1 MCAEASIGPTTQ
13 CIRSLF
19 SQYER
24 VNNPILSEY
33 ISSIPESL
41 SDAVKRVRDQLTVT
55 NTENIL
61 SNRRKLAKH
70 VAAFHEQAGTDFPA
84 VDKNKMN
91 MQTPSAQIL
100 VSIHQPN
107 LFAYGGVFKKIILLQ
122 TIKSMLEKGN
132 DATDTNTK
140 FINLFLIVD
149 HDFMDDVWIRV
160 AQLPSVRHSDG
171 ILELRM
177 PITDS
182 NRWKLVRNM
191 EVPSVTIVDNW
202 RKQVASWIKN
212 GALSLGLEKN
222 ERLALFENLEQ
233 FWKEVDESYNR
244 ARSYADLN
252 SFIMSRVVNKLW
264 RYDTMFVR
272 LSDISEVF
280 EGGFNFLLNNFKK
293 YSRILSESE
302 MMFLHN
308 GINTGVGQSTY
319 LNAPVWLH
327 CRCGSKASV
336 KLNEVE
342 SSIFDLSG
350 TCISCKRPLAVRL
363 NGSQTIPGGTL
374 NELSPRAIPILLLLS
389 RDLGLC
395 CYASG
400 TGGSM
405 DYTMVGRLVFKE
417 LSIRMPVTVIWASKD
432 VYSGLG
438 QREALQSLKFK
449 NSAQVIKYAEQLRIA
464 LSNYNAK
471 VAPLLSK
478 RTDLAKDGQD
488 LQGVLNE
495 LAVLKQEQR
504 NTRQLLKISDK
515 VIKATT
521 LKPCIVDYAVN
532 FGLGNTENMWR
543 NTLIQNDDLATPIK
557 VFGSY
562 NRDRDPT
569 I

>member
-1 MCAEASIGPTTQ
+1 MCAEASISPTTQ

-41 SDAVKRVRDQLTVT
+41 SDAVKRVREQLTVT
-55 NTENIL
+55 NIENIL

-70 VAAFHEQAGTDFPA
+70 IAPFHEQAGTDFPA
-84 VDKNKMN
+84 VDKNRMN

-132 DATDTNTK
+132 DTTETNTR

-191 EVPSVTIVDNW
+191 EVPSVTIVEHW

-252 SFIMSRVVNKLW
+252 SFIISRVVNKLW
-264 RYDTMFVR
+264 GYDTLFVR

-280 EGGFNFLLNNFKK
+280 EGGFNFLLNNFRK
-293 YSRILSESE
+293 YSRILSESD
-302 MMFLHN
+302 MMFLRN
-308 GINTGVGQSTY
+308 GINTGVSQSTY

-327 CRCGSKASV
+327 CKCGSKASV

-342 SSIFDLSG
+342 SGIFDLSG
-350 TCISCKRPLAVRL
+350 TCISCKRPLTVRL

-417 LSIRMPVTVIWASKD
+417 LSIRMPITVIWASED

-449 NSAQVIKYAEQLRIA
+449 NSAQVIKYAEHLRIA
-464 LSNYNAK
+464 LSNFNAK

-478 RTDLAKDGQD
+478 RKDLAKDGQD

-521 LKPCIVDYAVN
+521 LKPCIIDYAVN

-543 NTLIQNDDLATPIK
+543 NTLIQNDDLATPIT
-557 VFGSY
+557 VFG
-562 NRDRDPT
+562 
-569 I
+569 

>member
-1 MCAEASIGPTTQ
+1 MCAEASISPTTQ

-24 VNNPILSEY
+24 VDNPILSEY

-41 SDAVKRVRDQLTVT
+41 SDAVKRVREQLTVT
-55 NTENIL
+55 NIENIL

-70 VAAFHEQAGTDFPA
+70 IAAFHEQAGTDFPA
-84 VDKNKMN
+84 VDKNRMN

-132 DATDTNTK
+132 DTTETNTR

-149 HDFMDDVWIRV
+149 HDFMDDAWIRV

-191 EVPSVTIVDNW
+191 EVPSVTIVEHW

-233 FWKEVDESYNR
+233 FWKEVAESYNR

-252 SFIMSRVVNKLW
+252 SFIISRVVNKLW
-264 RYDTMFVR
+264 GYDTLFVR

-280 EGGFNFLLNNFKK
+280 EGGFNFLLNNFRK
-293 YSRILSESE
+293 YSRILSESD
-302 MMFLHN
+302 MMFLRN
-308 GINTGVGQSTY
+308 GINTGVSQSTY

-327 CRCGSKASV
+327 CKCGSKASV

-342 SSIFDLSG
+342 SGIFDLSG
-350 TCISCKRPLAVRL
+350 TCISCKRPLTVRL

-417 LSIRMPVTVIWASKD
+417 LSIRMPITVIWASED

-449 NSAQVIKYAEQLRIA
+449 NSAQVIKYAEHLRIA
-464 LSNYNAK
+464 LSNFNAK

-521 LKPCIVDYAVN
+521 FKPCIIDYAVN
-532 FGLGNTENMWR
+532 FGLENTENMWR
-543 NTLIQNDDLATPIK
+543 NTLIQNDDLATPIT
-557 VFGSY
+557 VFG
-562 NRDRDPT
+562 
-569 I
+569 

>member
-1 MCAEASIGPTTQ
+1 MCAEASISPTTQ

-41 SDAVKRVRDQLTVT
+41 SDAVKRVREQLTVT
-55 NTENIL
+55 NIENIL

-70 VAAFHEQAGTDFPA
+70 IAAFHEQAGTDFPA
-84 VDKNKMN
+84 VDKNRMN

-132 DATDTNTK
+132 DTTETNTR

-191 EVPSVTIVDNW
+191 EVPSVTIVEHW

-252 SFIMSRVVNKLW
+252 SFIISRVVNKLW
-264 RYDTMFVR
+264 GYDTLFVR

-280 EGGFNFLLNNFKK
+280 EGGFNFLLNNFRK
-293 YSRILSESE
+293 YSRILSESD
-302 MMFLHN
+302 MMFLRN
-308 GINTGVGQSTY
+308 GINTGVSQSTY

-327 CRCGSKASV
+327 CKCGSKASV

-342 SSIFDLSG
+342 SGIFDLSG
-350 TCISCKRPLAVRL
+350 TCISCKRPLTVRL

-417 LSIRMPVTVIWASKD
+417 LSIRMPITVIWASED

-449 NSAQVIKYAEQLRIA
+449 NSAQVIKYAEHLRIA
-464 LSNYNAK
+464 LSNFNAK

-495 LAVLKQEQR
+495 LTVLKQEQR

-521 LKPCIVDYAVN
+521 LKPCIIDYAVN

-543 NTLIQNDDLATPIK
+543 NTLIQNDDLATPIT
-557 VFGSY
+557 VFG
-562 NRDRDPT
+562 
-569 I
+569 

>member
-1 MCAEASIGPTTQ
+1 MCAEASISSTTQ

-41 SDAVKRVRDQLTVT
+41 SDAVKRVREQLTVT
-55 NTENIL
+55 NIENIL
-61 SNRRKLAKH
+61 SNRMKLAKH
-70 VAAFHEQAGTDFPA
+70 IAAFHEQAGTDFPA
-84 VDKNKMN
+84 VDKNRMN

-132 DATDTNTK
+132 DTTETNTR

-191 EVPSVTIVDNW
+191 EVPSVTIVEHW

-252 SFIMSRVVNKLW
+252 SFIISRVVNKLW
-264 RYDTMFVR
+264 GYDTLFVR

-280 EGGFNFLLNNFKK
+280 EGGFNFLLNNFRK
-293 YSRILSESE
+293 YSRILSESD
-302 MMFLHN
+302 MMFLRN
-308 GINTGVGQSTY
+308 GINTGVSQSTY

-327 CRCGSKASV
+327 CKCGSKASV

-342 SSIFDLSG
+342 SGIFDLSG
-350 TCISCKRPLAVRL
+350 TCISCKRPLTVRL

-417 LSIRMPVTVIWASKD
+417 LSIRMPITVIWASED
-432 VYSGLG
+432 VFSGLG

-449 NSAQVIKYAEQLRIA
+449 NSAQVIKYAEHLRIA
-464 LSNYNAK
+464 LSNFNAK

-521 LKPCIVDYAVN
+521 LKPCIIDYAVN

-543 NTLIQNDDLATPIK
+543 NTLIQNDDLATPIT
-557 VFGSY
+557 VFG
-562 NRDRDPT
+562 
-569 I
+569 

>member
-1 MCAEASIGPTTQ
+1 MCAEASISPTTQ

-41 SDAVKRVRDQLTVT
+41 SDAVKRVREQLTVT
-55 NTENIL
+55 NIENIL

-70 VAAFHEQAGTDFPA
+70 IAAFHEQAGTDFPA
-84 VDKNKMN
+84 VDKNRMN

-122 TIKSMLEKGN
+122 TIKSMLEKGI
-132 DATDTNTK
+132 DTTETNTR

-191 EVPSVTIVDNW
+191 EVPSVTIVEHW

-252 SFIMSRVVNKLW
+252 SFIISRVVNKLW
-264 RYDTMFVR
+264 GYDTLFVR

-280 EGGFNFLLNNFKK
+280 EGGFNFLLNNFRK
-293 YSRILSESE
+293 YSRILSESD
-302 MMFLHN
+302 MMFLRN
-308 GINTGVGQSTY
+308 GINTGVSQSTY

-327 CRCGSKASV
+327 CKCGSKASV

-342 SSIFDLSG
+342 SGIFDLSG
-350 TCISCKRPLAVRL
+350 TCISCKRPLTVRL

-417 LSIRMPVTVIWASKD
+417 LSIRMPVTVIWASED

-449 NSAQVIKYAEQLRIA
+449 NSAQVIKYAEHLRIA
-464 LSNYNAK
+464 LSNFNAK

-488 LQGVLNE
+488 LQGVLNK
-495 LAVLKQEQR
+495 LAVLKKEQR

-521 LKPCIVDYAVN
+521 LKPCIIDYAVN

-543 NTLIQNDDLATPIK
+543 NTLIQNDDLATPIT
-557 VFGSY
+557 VFG
-562 NRDRDPT
+562 
-569 I
+569 

>member
-1 MCAEASIGPTTQ
+1 MCAEASISPTTQ

-41 SDAVKRVRDQLTVT
+41 SDAVKRVREQLTVT
-55 NTENIL
+55 NIENIL

-70 VAAFHEQAGTDFPA
+70 IAAFHEQAGTDFPA
-84 VDKNKMN
+84 VDKNRMN

-132 DATDTNTK
+132 DTTETNTR

-149 HDFMDDVWIRV
+149 HDFMDDAWIRV

-191 EVPSVTIVDNW
+191 ELPSVTIVEHW

-252 SFIMSRVVNKLW
+252 SFIISRVVNKLW
-264 RYDTMFVR
+264 GYDTLFVR

-280 EGGFNFLLNNFKK
+280 EGGFNFLLNNFRK

-302 MMFLHN
+302 MMFLRN
-308 GINTGVGQSTY
+308 GINTGVSQSTY

-327 CRCGSKASV
+327 CKCGSKASV

-342 SSIFDLSG
+342 SGIFDLSG
-350 TCISCKRPLAVRL
+350 TCISCKRPLTVRL

-417 LSIRMPVTVIWASKD
+417 LSIRMPITVIWASED

-449 NSAQVIKYAEQLRIA
+449 NSAQVIKYAEHLRIA
-464 LSNYNAK
+464 LSNFNAK

-521 LKPCIVDYAVN
+521 FKPCIIDYAVN
-532 FGLGNTENMWR
+532 FGLENTENMWR
-543 NTLIQNDDLATPIK
+543 NTLIQNDDLATPIT
-557 VFGSY
+557 VFG
-562 NRDRDPT
+562 
-569 I
+569 

>member
-1 MCAEASIGPTTQ
+1 MCAEASISPTTQ

-41 SDAVKRVRDQLTVT
+41 SDAVKRVREQLTVP
-55 NTENIL
+55 NIENIL

-70 VAAFHEQAGTDFPA
+70 IAAFHEQAGTDFPA
-84 VDKNKMN
+84 VDKNRMN

-132 DATDTNTK
+132 DTTETNTR
-140 FINLFLIVD
+140 FINLFLLVD

-191 EVPSVTIVDNW
+191 EVPSVTIVEHW

-252 SFIMSRVVNKLW
+252 SFIISRVVNKLW
-264 RYDTMFVR
+264 GYDTLFVR

-280 EGGFNFLLNNFKK
+280 EGGFNFLLNNFRK
-293 YSRILSESE
+293 YSRILSESD
-302 MMFLHN
+302 MMFLRN
-308 GINTGVGQSTY
+308 GINTGVSQSTY

-327 CRCGSKASV
+327 CKCGSKASV

-342 SSIFDLSG
+342 SGIFDLSG
-350 TCISCKRPLAVRL
+350 TCISCKRPLTVRL

-417 LSIRMPVTVIWASKD
+417 LSIRMPITVIWASED

-449 NSAQVIKYAEQLRIA
+449 NSAQVIKYAEHLRIA
-464 LSNYNAK
+464 LSNFNAK

-521 LKPCIVDYAVN
+521 LKPCIIDYAVN

-543 NTLIQNDDLATPIK
+543 NTLIQNDDLATPIT
-557 VFGSY
+557 VFG
-562 NRDRDPT
+562 
-569 I
+569 

>member
-1 MCAEASIGPTTQ
+1 MCAEASISPTTQ

-41 SDAVKRVRDQLTVT
+41 SDAVKRVREQLTVT
-55 NTENIL
+55 NIENIL

-70 VAAFHEQAGTDFPA
+70 IAAFHEQAGTDFPA
-84 VDKNKMN
+84 VDKNRMN

-132 DATDTNTK
+132 DTTETNTR

-191 EVPSVTIVDNW
+191 EVPSVTIVEHW

-252 SFIMSRVVNKLW
+252 SFIISRVVNKLW
-264 RYDTMFVR
+264 GYDTLFVR

-280 EGGFNFLLNNFKK
+280 EGGFNFLLNNFRK
-293 YSRILSESE
+293 YSRILSESD
-302 MMFLHN
+302 MMFLRN
-308 GINTGVGQSTY
+308 GINTGVSQSTY

-327 CRCGSKASV
+327 CKCGSKASV

-342 SSIFDLSG
+342 SGIFDLSG
-350 TCISCKRPLAVRL
+350 TCISCKRPLTVRL

-417 LSIRMPVTVIWASKD
+417 LSIRMPITVIWASED

-449 NSAQVIKYAEQLRIA
+449 NSAQVIKYAEHLRIA
-464 LSNYNAK
+464 LSNFNAK

-478 RTDLAKDGQD
+478 RKDLAKDGQD

-521 LKPCIVDYAVN
+521 LKPCIIDYAVN
-532 FGLGNTENMWR
+532 FGNTENMWR
-543 NTLIQNDDLATPIK
+543 NTLIQNDDLATPIT
-557 VFGSY
+557 VFG
-562 NRDRDPT
+562 
-569 I
+569 

>member
-13 CIRSLF
+13 SIRSLF
-19 SQYER
+19 YQYER
-24 VNNPILSEY
+24 VNNPILTEY

-41 SDAVKRVRDQLTVT
+41 SDAVKRIREQLTVT

-70 VAAFHEQAGTDFPA
+70 IAAFHDQAGTDFPA
-84 VDKNKMN
+84 VDKNRMN
-91 MQTPSAQIL
+91 IQDPSAQIL

-107 LFAYGGVFKKIILLQ
+107 LFAYGGVYKKIILLQ

-132 DATDTNTK
+132 DATNTGTK

-177 PITDS
+177 PITSS

-191 EVPSVTIVDNW
+191 EVPSATILDHW

-212 GALSLGLEKN
+212 GSLSLGLEKN

-233 FWKEVDESYNR
+233 FWKEVNESYKR

-264 RYDTMFVR
+264 GYDTLFVR
-272 LSDISEVF
+272 LSDISQVF
-280 EGGFNFLLNNFKK
+280 EGGFSFLLRNFRK
-293 YSRILSESE
+293 YSGILSESDT
-302 MMFLHN
+302 MFLRN
-308 GINTGVGQSTY
+308 GINTGVSQSTH

-327 CRCGSKASV
+327 CKCGSKASV

-342 SSIFDLSG
+342 SGIFDLSG
-350 TCISCKRPLAVRL
+350 TCMSCKRPLTIRL
-363 NGSQTIPGGTL
+363 NGSHTIPSSIL

-389 RDLGLC
+389 RDLGIC

-405 DYTMVGRLVFKE
+405 DYTMVGRLVFKG

-438 QREALQSLKFK
+438 QREALQSLRFK
-449 NSAQVIKYAEQLRIA
+449 NSVQVIKYVEQVRNA
-464 LSNYNAK
+464 LSSFNAK
-471 VAPLLSK
+471 VSPLLAK
-478 RTDLAKDGQD
+478 RADLTKDGQNIQD
-488 LQGVLNE
+488 VLNE
-495 LAVLKQEQR
+495 LAILKQEQR

-515 VIKATT
+515 VINAST
-521 LKPCIVDYAVN
+521 LKPCIIDYAVN
-532 FGLGNTENMWR
+532 FGLRNTESVWR
-543 NTLIQNDDLATPIK
+543 NALIQNDDLATPVT
-557 VFGSY
+557 VFG
-562 NRDRDPT
+562 
-569 I
+569 

>member
-1 MCAEASIGPTTQ
+1 MCAEASISPTTQ

-41 SDAVKRVRDQLTVT
+41 SDAVKRVREQLTVT
-55 NTENIL
+55 NIENIL

-70 VAAFHEQAGTDFPA
+70 IAAFHEQAGTDFPA
-84 VDKNKMN
+84 VDKNRMN
-91 MQTPSAQIL
+91 MKTPSAQIL

-132 DATDTNTK
+132 DTTETNTR

-191 EVPSVTIVDNW
+191 ELPSVTIVEHW

-233 FWKEVDESYNR
+233 FWKEVAESYNR

-252 SFIMSRVVNKLW
+252 SFIISRVVNKLW
-264 RYDTMFVR
+264 GYDTLFVR

-280 EGGFNFLLNNFKK
+280 EGGFNFLLNNFRK
-293 YSRILSESE
+293 YSRILSESD
-302 MMFLHN
+302 MMFLRN
-308 GINTGVGQSTY
+308 GINTGVSQSTY

-327 CRCGSKASV
+327 CKCGSKASV

-342 SSIFDLSG
+342 SGIFDLSG
-350 TCISCKRPLAVRL
+350 TCISCKRPLTVRL

-417 LSIRMPVTVIWASKD
+417 LSIRVPVTVICASED

-449 NSAQVIKYAEQLRIA
+449 NSAQVIKYAEHLRIA
-464 LSNYNAK
+464 LSNFNAK

-521 LKPCIVDYAVN
+521 FKPCIIDYAVN
-532 FGLGNTENMWR
+532 FGLENTENMWR
-543 NTLIQNDDLATPIK
+543 NTLIQNDDLATPIT
-557 VFGSY
+557 VF
-562 NRDRDPT
+562 D
-569 I
+569 

>member
-1 MCAEASIGPTTQ
+1 MCAEASISPTTQ

-41 SDAVKRVRDQLTVT
+41 SDAVKRVREQLTVT
-55 NTENIL
+55 NIENIL

-70 VAAFHEQAGTDFPA
+70 IAAFHEQAGTDFPA
-84 VDKNKMN
+84 VDKNRMN

-132 DATDTNTK
+132 DTTETNTR

-149 HDFMDDVWIRV
+149 HDFMDDAWIRV

-191 EVPSVTIVDNW
+191 EVPSVTIVEHW

-233 FWKEVDESYNR
+233 FWKEVAESYNR

-252 SFIMSRVVNKLW
+252 SFIISRVVNKLW
-264 RYDTMFVR
+264 GYDTLFVR

-280 EGGFNFLLNNFKK
+280 EGGFNFLLNNFRK
-293 YSRILSESE
+293 YSRILSESD
-302 MMFLHN
+302 MMFLRN
-308 GINTGVGQSTY
+308 GINTGVSQSTY

-327 CRCGSKASV
+327 CKCGSKASV

-342 SSIFDLSG
+342 SGIFDLSG
-350 TCISCKRPLAVRL
+350 TCISCKRPLTVRL

-417 LSIRMPVTVIWASKD
+417 LSIRMPITVIWASED

-449 NSAQVIKYAEQLRIA
+449 NSAQVIKYAEHLRIA
-464 LSNYNAK
+464 LSNFNAK

-521 LKPCIVDYAVN
+521 FKPCIIDYAVN
-532 FGLGNTENMWR
+532 FGLENTENMWR
-543 NTLIQNDDLATPIK
+543 NTLIQNDDLATPIT
-557 VFGSY
+557 VFG
-562 NRDRDPT
+562 
-569 I
+569 